1 MLPCDGTRQPKNA
14 GKTAMENHALLK
26 KFRQNHDILLKKI
39 PLFVIM
45 RKDGDR
51 CLFIRKFY
59 IPFFREEKN
68 YG

>member
-1 MLPCDGTRQPKNA
+1 
-14 GKTAMENHALLK
+14 MENHAPLK